1 MRLKLI
7 CCDVFAREIGA
18 LLRRSPHAISVKFL
32 SKGLHEIGCALMRE
46 KLQDEINWTVARD
59 FDAIL
64 LGYGLCGFG
73 TVGLKAREVPLVI
86 PRAHDCISILL
97 GSRLKHEAQLEE
109 HPGTYFR
116 SSGWLERRQN
126 PEHLKAIS
134 LAERNSLNSTSSA
147 LIADYGLDNG
157 EFLAGILCEQTRRY
171 DRLALIETGV
181 EPDDRFERTSFL
193 EAKHQGWKFEK
204 IRGDLT
210 LLLRFLLGE
219 WDEADF
225 LVVKPGDAIHPTYDQ
240 GLVKSAPAQDPIAA

>member
-7 CCDVFAREIGA
+7 CCDVFAREIGV
-18 LLRRSPHAISVKFL
+18 LLRESPHAITLKFL

-46 KLQDEINWTVARD
+46 KLQDEIDWTVARD

-64 LGYGLCGFG
+64 LGYGMCGFG
-73 TVGLKAREVPLVI
+73 TIGLKARHVPVVV

-97 GSRLKHEAQLEE
+97 GSRARHEAQLAD

-126 PEHLKAIS
+126 PEHLKALS
-134 LAERNSLNSTSSA
+134 FAERNSLNRTSSE
-147 LIADYGLDNG
+147 LIADFGAEGG
-157 EFLAGILCEQTRRY
+157 EYLAGILCEQTRHY

-181 EPDDRFERTSFL
+181 EPDDRFERASQL
-193 EAKHQGWKFEK
+193 EADHRGWNFEK

-210 LLLRFLLGE
+210 LLRQFLSGQ
-219 WDEADF
+219 WHDANF
-225 LVVKPGDAIHPTYDQ
+225 LVVKPGHAIHATYDER
-240 GLVKSAPAQDPIAA
+240 LVKSVPAEEPVTA